1 MVKILVGNLAF
12 EIFLLALSMA
22 MQRMKTIKKEN
33 LFPFRNPLAFFVVIL
48 LHNGEIC
55 CRA

>member
-1 MVKILVGNLAF
+1 MVKILVGNLVF

-22 MQRMKTIKKEN
+22 MQRMKTIKKSN
-33 LFPFRNPLAFFVVIL
+33 LFPFRTPLAFFVVIL
-48 LHNGEIC
+48 LHDGEIC